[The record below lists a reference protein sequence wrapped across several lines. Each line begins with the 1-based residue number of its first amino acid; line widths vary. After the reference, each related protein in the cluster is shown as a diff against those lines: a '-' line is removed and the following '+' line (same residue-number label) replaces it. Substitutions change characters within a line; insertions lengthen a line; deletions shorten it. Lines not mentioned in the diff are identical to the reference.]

1 MRNVA
6 RLPDNDRGELFRN
19 TADKMGLN
27 DAIVEKDFWVCF
39 TLDHLFHRCPWKD
52 AITFKGGTSLS
63 KAFNLISRFSEDI
76 DLILDWRVLGYG
88 KDEPWEKRS
97 NTKQDAFNKE
107 ANARAEVFLAEQFC
121 PTVQAE
127 FSRELGCE
135 ANIYIDEKEKQIGA
149 GHASLEQLMLYQEL
163 LYRIEVLYASQAFC
177 QTAPVTTDVAVL
189 SGHYQLVDAYIQC
202 LTKERRLGQP
212 ADQNLKAKRQTASE
226 TLDKVVLDCRK
237 RFSSFTPTDQNQYR
251 KGVSSLINTVL
262 PVWLKLRN
270 TYINI
275 SK

>member
-1 MRNVA
+1 M
-6 RLPDNDRGELFRN
+6 
-19 TADKMGLN
+19 
-27 DAIVEKDFWVCF
+27 
-39 TLDHLFHRCPWKD
+39 
-52 AITFKGGTSLS
+52 
-63 KAFNLISRFSEDI
+63 
-76 DLILDWRVLGYG
+76 
-88 KDEPWEKRS
+88 
-97 NTKQDAFNKE
+97 
-107 ANARAEVFLAEQFC
+107 
-121 PTVQAE
+121 
-127 FSRELGCE
+127 
-135 ANIYIDEKEKQIGA
+135 
-149 GHASLEQLMLYQEL
+149 
-163 LYRIEVLYASQAFC
+163 LYASQAFC

-189 SGHYQLVDAYIQC
+189 SDHYQLVDAYIQC

>member
-1 MRNVA
+1 MA
-6 RLPDNDRGELFRN
+6 
-19 TADKMGLN
+19 T
-27 DAIVEKDFWVCF
+27 W
-39 TLDHLFHRCPWKD
+39 
-52 AITFKGGTSLS
+52 LS
-63 KAFNLISRFSEDI
+63 EYKNLKNEM
-76 DLILDWRVLGYG
+76 
-88 KDEPWEKRS
+88 
-97 NTKQDAFNKE
+97 
-107 ANARAEVFLAEQFC
+107 
-121 PTVQAE
+121 
-127 FSRELGCE
+127 
-135 ANIYIDEKEKQIGA
+135 EKQIGA

-202 LTKERRLGQP
+202 LTKERR
-212 ADQNLKAKRQTASE
+212 QTASE

-251 KGVSSLINTVL
+251 NGVSSLINTVL

>member
-1 MRNVA
+1 MA
-6 RLPDNDRGELFRN
+6 
-19 TADKMGLN
+19 T
-27 DAIVEKDFWVCF
+27 W
-39 TLDHLFHRCPWKD
+39 
-52 AITFKGGTSLS
+52 LS
-63 KAFNLISRFSEDI
+63 EYKNLKNEM
-76 DLILDWRVLGYG
+76 
-88 KDEPWEKRS
+88 
-97 NTKQDAFNKE
+97 
-107 ANARAEVFLAEQFC
+107 
-121 PTVQAE
+121 
-127 FSRELGCE
+127 
-135 ANIYIDEKEKQIGA
+135 EKQIGA

-189 SGHYQLVDAYIQC
+189 SGHYQLVDAYIQ
-202 LTKERRLGQP
+202 P

-226 TLDKVVLDCRK
+226 TLEKVVLDCRK

>member
-1 MRNVA
+1 MA
-6 RLPDNDRGELFRN
+6 
-19 TADKMGLN
+19 T
-27 DAIVEKDFWVCF
+27 W
-39 TLDHLFHRCPWKD
+39 
-52 AITFKGGTSLS
+52 LS
-63 KAFNLISRFSEDI
+63 EYKNLKNEM
-76 DLILDWRVLGYG
+76 
-88 KDEPWEKRS
+88 
-97 NTKQDAFNKE
+97 
-107 ANARAEVFLAEQFC
+107 
-121 PTVQAE
+121 
-127 FSRELGCE
+127 
-135 ANIYIDEKEKQIGA
+135 EKQIGA

-212 ADQNLKAKRQTASE
+212 ADQN
-226 TLDKVVLDCRK
+226 RK

>member
-1 MRNVA
+1 MA
-6 RLPDNDRGELFRN
+6 
-19 TADKMGLN
+19 T
-27 DAIVEKDFWVCF
+27 W
-39 TLDHLFHRCPWKD
+39 
-52 AITFKGGTSLS
+52 LS
-63 KAFNLISRFSEDI
+63 EYKNLKNEM
-76 DLILDWRVLGYG
+76 
-88 KDEPWEKRS
+88 
-97 NTKQDAFNKE
+97 
-107 ANARAEVFLAEQFC
+107 
-121 PTVQAE
+121 
-127 FSRELGCE
+127 
-135 ANIYIDEKEKQIGA
+135 EKQIGA

-212 ADQNLKAKRQTASE
+212 ADQNQKAMRQTASE
-226 TLDKVVLDCRK
+226 TLDSRK

>member
-1 MRNVA
+1 MA
-6 RLPDNDRGELFRN
+6 
-19 TADKMGLN
+19 T
-27 DAIVEKDFWVCF
+27 W
-39 TLDHLFHRCPWKD
+39 
-52 AITFKGGTSLS
+52 LS
-63 KAFNLISRFSEDI
+63 EYKNLKNEM
-76 DLILDWRVLGYG
+76 
-88 KDEPWEKRS
+88 
-97 NTKQDAFNKE
+97 
-107 ANARAEVFLAEQFC
+107 
-121 PTVQAE
+121 
-127 FSRELGCE
+127 
-135 ANIYIDEKEKQIGA
+135 EKQIGA

-189 SGHYQLVDAYIQC
+189 SGHYQLVDAYSQC

>member
-1 MRNVA
+1 MA
-6 RLPDNDRGELFRN
+6 
-19 TADKMGLN
+19 T
-27 DAIVEKDFWVCF
+27 W
-39 TLDHLFHRCPWKD
+39 
-52 AITFKGGTSLS
+52 LS
-63 KAFNLISRFSEDI
+63 EYKNLKNEM
-76 DLILDWRVLGYG
+76 
-88 KDEPWEKRS
+88 
-97 NTKQDAFNKE
+97 
-107 ANARAEVFLAEQFC
+107 
-121 PTVQAE
+121 
-127 FSRELGCE
+127 
-135 ANIYIDEKEKQIGA
+135 EKQIGA

-202 LTKERRLGQP
+202 LTKERRLGQ
-212 ADQNLKAKRQTASE
+212 TASE

>member
-1 MRNVA
+1 MLNVGDK
-6 RLPDNDRGELFRN
+6 LICKTEGQPETEFCIRGEVKKVEG
-19 TADKMGLN
+19 D
-27 DAIVEKDFWVCF
+27 IV
-39 TLDHLFHRCPWKD
+39 T
-52 AITFKGGTSLS
+52 
-63 KAFNLISRFSEDI
+63 ISRALKFGTLPMQKDLTLPESE
-76 DLILDWRVLGYG
+76 LLKYYAPLD
-88 KDEPWEKRS
+88 
-97 NTKQDAFNKE
+97 N
-107 ANARAEVFLAEQFC
+107 RAADDC
-121 PTVQAE
+121 PE
-127 FSRELGCE
+127 NGS
-135 ANIYIDEKEKQIGA
+135 IYKNLKNEMEKQIGA